1 MSVKYKGFTI
11 IESQGT
17 TFGKPK
23 FKKYGKEIDIQEYIE
38 AGRDDTEIYPCLEK
52 YGCLKPLE
60 RTPSEIYADCTEYN
74 DLRSTIEKGRKLKEI
89 WANMPN
95 HIKNKFNNDPNEFID
110 RGMDWAKKEMD
121 KQTAEQ
127 KKLETLKQQT
137 GNTTQPT
144 IPATN
149 TTTTK
154 GE

>member
-1 MSVKYKGFTI
+1 MSVKYKGFI
-11 IESQGT
+11 IEESKGSE
-17 TFGKPK
+17 FGKPK

-74 DLRSTIEKGRKLKEI
+74 DLRSTIEKGRKIKEI

-110 RGMDWAKKEMD
+110 RGMDWAKSEMQKE
-121 KQTAEQ
+121 AEA
-127 KKLETLKQQT
+127 KKTLETA
-137 GNTTQPT
+137 TQPT
-144 IPATN
+144 IPATETTTTE

-154 GE
+154 GA

>member
-11 IESQGT
+11 TEGQGS

-23 FKKYGKEIDIQEYIE
+23 FKKFGKEIDIQEYIE

-60 RTPSEIYADCTEYN
+60 RTPSEIFADCTEYN
-74 DLRSTIEKGRKLKEI
+74 DLRTTIEKGRKLKEI

-110 RGMDWAKKEMD
+110 RGMDWAKKEM
-121 KQTAEQ
+121 Q
-127 KKLETLKQQT
+127 KEVEAKKTLETITKPT
-137 GNTTQPT
+137 IPTTQPT

-149 TTTTK
+149 TTTK